1 MSLIAD
7 RLTNELLGRGRALN
21 LDSLRSFTAARRVCL
36 GAAVLIVGRFTNELL
51 GRDRA
56 LNLDPAQSLL
66 KAARVC
72 LGAAV
77 LVVVGRFLNEVLM
90 CGCTRVVLNVGSRN
104 RAVENV
110 RWGAI
115 WRTALVP
122 RYAGYVVVLCGTFL
136 CADLYGICAAA
147 VSASVKLPT
156 QTKRLAFI
164 ISLLFNFV
172 NQTPV
177 AGRSCAASSR

>member
-1 MSLIAD
+1 MPLTAD
-7 RLTNELLGRGRALN
+7 RFTNELLGRGR
-21 LDSLRSFTAARRVCL
+21 V
-36 GAAVLIVGRFTNELL
+36 
-51 GRDRA
+51 

-77 LVVVGRFLNEVLM
+77 LVIVGRFLNEVLM
-90 CGCTRVVLNVGSRN
+90 RGCNRVVLNVGSRN
-104 RAVENV
+104 RAAETAGCRERAVENV

-115 WRTALVP
+115 WRTGLVP

-136 CADLYGICAAA
+136 CADLYGVCAPA

-164 ISLLFNFV
+164 NFPLFNFV
-172 NQTPV
+172 NQTPA
-177 AGRSCAASSR
+177 AGRSCAGSSR